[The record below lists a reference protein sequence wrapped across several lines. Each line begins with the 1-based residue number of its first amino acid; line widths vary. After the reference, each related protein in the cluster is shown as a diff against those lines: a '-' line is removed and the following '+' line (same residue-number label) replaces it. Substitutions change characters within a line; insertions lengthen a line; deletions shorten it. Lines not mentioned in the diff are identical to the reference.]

1 MKRTYI
7 QPAIELTAL
16 ASEGVM
22 TASVGLN
29 DGNIVGNQKPTDDT
43 DDNFFSQRQGFW
55 DWNE

>member
-7 QPAIELTAL
+7 QPAIELTAMTT
-16 ASEGVM
+16 EGVIA
-22 TASVGLN
+22 ASVGLS
-29 DGNIVGNQKPTDDT
+29 DGDGLGNKQPEGDT